1 MAERGPLHAG
11 GLRRRPRRDWR
22 LASNLLPYQ
31 KLSMSNPSN
40 AAPENDEIDLGAM
53 LGTLVDNKW
62 LILVITG
69 FFMVCSVAYALFAT
83 PIYQAD
89 ALVQVEQKVPDLPGL
104 SALSQTLGASNSEAT
119 TE

>member
-1 MAERGPLHAG
+1 
-11 GLRRRPRRDWR
+11 
-22 LASNLLPYQ
+22 
-31 KLSMSNPSN
+31 MSNPSN

-83 PIYQAD
+83 PIY
-89 ALVQVEQKVPDLPGL
+89 
-104 SALSQTLGASNSEAT
+104 
-119 TE
+119 